1 MSTSDTAPLPDK
13 EPSAEEL
20 ADLRAEVKFLREQV
34 AQQVA
39 TKQAANKPPST
50 WWRTALS
57 IVLIVVA
64 CALAPLSVF
73 SVWVKGEVTN
83 TERYVATVAPLASNP
98 AVRAAVTTRI
108 TDEIFKYIDVN
119 AITADLVDT
128 ISANRNLDPR
138 KQAAPQA
145 LAGPVTSGIK
155 SFTESSINKIVT
167 SQAFQTA
174 WTQANYVAH
183 TQIVNALSGQDN
195 GAVSVAN
202 NEVTLDLGDVIT
214 QVKQQLVAQGFTIA
228 EKIPV
233 VDTQIVLFEIRQHR
247 QTADRLLSTRRA
259 WFHGFRSS
267 RSLSVSQV
275 SLQQRAADGHSLGS
289 VSASSSAWAS
299 SR

>member
-34 AQQVA
+34 AQQEVA

-98 AVRAAVTTRI
+98 AVQAAVTTRI

-119 AITADLVDT
+119 AITTDLVDT

-138 KQAAPQA
+138 KQAA
-145 LAGPVTSGIK
+145 LK
-155 SFTESSINKIVT
+155 
-167 SQAFQTA
+167 
-174 WTQANYVAH
+174 
-183 TQIVNALSGQDN
+183 
-195 GAVSVAN
+195 
-202 NEVTLDLGDVIT
+202 
-214 QVKQQLVAQGFTIA
+214 
-228 EKIPV
+228 
-233 VDTQIVLFEIRQHR
+233 
-247 QTADRLLSTRRA
+247 
-259 WFHGFRSS
+259 
-267 RSLSVSQV
+267 RSLDQ
-275 SLQQRAADGHSLGS
+275 
-289 VSASSSAWAS
+289 
-299 SR
+299 